1 MTQEINS
8 FKSKIA
14 LLKGPI
20 GQYFLLA
27 IAITWVF
34 WIPTILI
41 ASANDYFLPSAFSF
55 RDIVNIGFKDGF
67 HVVIFIL
74 NQLGV
79 YGPLFAAIIISWK
92 NYGKSE
98 VKDIFGKIKVWRV
111 KPKWILILFL
121 LPFIFALIPL
131 GLNALMGGDIS
142 GAFNPGMSGLIIFLT
157 LANNIVTSG
166 LEEPG
171 WRGFAFPE
179 MRKKTDAYRSGLIV
193 GFFWAIW
200 HYPYVLYIN
209 YIYLPVDFPLGAIIG
224 IEIYSLFGFT
234 MVILSGSV
242 IFSWIYANTEN
253 MLILILFH
261 AFQNVF
267 PVFVMGQV
275 VDMGPGTLI
284 TALFSWIVVILIAK
298 KYGSETLTGLT
309 EAEKAEKEAKQN
321 KKK

>member
-1 MTQEINS
+1 MAQEIKS

-14 LLKGPI
+14 LLNGPI

-41 ASANDYFLPSAFSF
+41 ASMNDYFLPSAYTFK
-55 RDIVNIGFKDGF
+55 DITTIGFKDGF
-67 HVVIFIL
+67 HVSIFIL

-79 YGPLFAAIIISWK
+79 YGPLFAAIIVSWK

-98 VKDIFGKIKVWRV
+98 VKDLFGKIKVWRV
-111 KPKWILILFL
+111 KPKWILIILL

-131 GLNALMGGDIS
+131 GMNALMGGDIS

-157 LANNIVTSG
+157 LAHNIVTSG

-179 MRKKTDAYRSGLIV
+179 MRKKDEAYRSSLII

-200 HYPYVLYIN
+200 HYPYVIYIN
-209 YIYLPVDFPLGAIIG
+209 YISLPADFHPGAIIG
-224 IEIYSLFGFT
+224 IEIYSLLGFT
-234 MVILSGSV
+234 AVILAGSV

-253 MLILILFH
+253 MLLLILFH

-275 VDMGPGTLI
+275 LDMGPGTLI
-284 TALFSWIVVILIAK
+284 TALFSWIVVNLIIK
-298 KYGSETLTGLT
+298 YYGSETMTGLT
-309 EAEKAEKEAKQN
+309 EEEKAAKLAKQN
-321 KKK
+321 KN

>member
-1 MTQEINS
+1 MTQDRSS

-20 GQYFLLA
+20 GIYFLLA
-27 IAITWVF
+27 IAITWAF

-41 ASANDYFLPSAFSF
+41 ASANDYFLPSVYTF
-55 RDIVNIGFKDGF
+55 RDISSTGFKDGF
-67 HVVIFIL
+67 HILIFII
-74 NQLGV
+74 NQMGV
-79 YGPLFAAIIISWK
+79 YGPLIAAIIVSWK

-98 VKDIFGKIKVWRV
+98 VKNLLNKVKVWRV
-111 KPKWILILFL
+111 KPKWILIILL

-131 GLNALMGGDIS
+131 GTSALTGVDIS
-142 GAFNPGMSGLIIFLT
+142 GAFNPGMSVLIIFLT

-179 MRKKTDAYRSGLIV
+179 MRKKDEAYRSALMV

-200 HYPYVLYIN
+200 HYPYVIYIN
-209 YIYLPVDFPLGAIIG
+209 YIPELFLGINIGVMIYALLGFTAIILG
-224 IEIYSLFGFT
+224 
-234 MVILSGSV
+234 GSI
-242 IFSWIYANTEN
+242 IFSWIYANTES
-253 MLILILFH
+253 LLVLILFH

-275 VDMGPGTLI
+275 LDQGMGSLF
-284 TALFSWIVVILIAK
+284 TALFTWVVVALITK
-298 KYGSETLTGLT
+298 NYGRETLTGLT
-309 EAEKAEKEAKQN
+309 EEEKAAKEAKHN
-321 KKK
+321 KK

>member
-20 GQYFLLA
+20 GLYFLLA

-41 ASANDYFLPSAFSF
+41 ASANNYFLPSVYTF
-55 RDIVNIGFKDGF
+55 RDISSTGFKDGF
-67 HVVIFIL
+67 HVTIFII
-74 NQLGV
+74 NQMGV
-79 YGPLFAAIIISWK
+79 YGPLFAAIIVSWK
-92 NYGKSE
+92 KYGKSE
-98 VKDIFGKIKVWRV
+98 VKNLFGKIKVWRV
-111 KPKWILILFL
+111 KPKWIVIILL
-121 LPFIFALIPL
+121 LPFILALIPL
-131 GLNALMGGDIS
+131 GMNALTRADIS
-142 GAFNPGMSGLIIFLT
+142 GAFNPGMSVLIIFLT
-157 LANNIVTSG
+157 FAHNIVTSG

-179 MRKKTDAYRSGLIV
+179 MRKKDEAYRSSLII

-200 HYPYVLYIN
+200 HFPYVIYIS
-209 YIYLPVDFPLGAIIG
+209 YIPELALGINIGVII
-224 IEIYSLFGFT
+224 YTLLGFT
-234 MVILSGSV
+234 AVILGGSI
-242 IFSWIYANTEN
+242 IFSWIYANTESL
-253 MLILILFH
+253 LILILFH

-275 VDMGPGTLI
+275 VDMAGGSLF
-284 TALFSWIVVILIAK
+284 TALFTWLIVAFIIK
-298 KYGSETLTGLT
+298 NYGRETLTGLT
-309 EAEKAEKEAKQN
+309 EKEKAAKEAKH